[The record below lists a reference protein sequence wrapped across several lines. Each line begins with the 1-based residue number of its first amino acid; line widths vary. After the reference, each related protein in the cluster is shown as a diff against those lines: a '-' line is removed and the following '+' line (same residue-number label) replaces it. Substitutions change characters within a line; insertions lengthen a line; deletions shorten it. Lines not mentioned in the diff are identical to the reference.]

1 MKFGAM
7 NNPVEPLGPQIDL
20 FARMGFD
27 FLDLTV
33 EEPAAGPH
41 RDDWPQLKRML
52 DDSGLGV
59 VGHTGPYLP
68 IASPSRRVRQ
78 TAWEE
83 LRSSVDIASF
93 MGARVCTMHFLRWPD
108 FVPFEDGVGMYVEGL
123 SALTAHGRDR
133 GVRIAIEN
141 SPRNE
146 HQLKPLREILH
157 RVPGL
162 GLLYDIGHGNI
173 QTQKPL
179 TEDYLFDLGDR
190 LVHVHLS
197 DNNGQEDC
205 HLPPGTPKSGGLNVP
220 REFRKLRNFNYDGT
234 VTLEV
239 FGQRMWLAA
248 SLDYVRQ
255 VVASLS

>member
-7 NNPVEPLGPQIDL
+7 NNPVEPLGPQIEL
-20 FARMGFD
+20 FAHMGFD

-41 RDDWPQLKRML
+41 RDDWPQLKQML
-52 DDSGLGV
+52 NDSGLGV

-68 IASPSRRVRQ
+68 VASPSRQVRQ
-78 TAWEE
+78 AAWEE

-93 MGARVCTMHFLRWPD
+93 MGAKVCTMHFLRWD
-108 FVPFEDGVGMYVEGL
+108 SFVPFEDGVGMYVEGL
-123 SALTAHGRDR
+123 STLTAHGRDR

-141 SPRNE
+141 SPHNE

-162 GLLYDIGHGNI
+162 GLLYDIGHGNV
-173 QTQKPL
+173 QTQRSL
-179 TEDYLFDLGDR
+179 TEDYLFDLRDR

-197 DNNGQEDC
+197 DNNGLEDS
-205 HLPPGTPKSGGLNVP
+205 HLPPGAPKSGGLNVP
-220 REFRKLRNFNYDGT
+220 KEFRKLRNFNYDGT

-248 SLDYVRQ
+248 SLNYVKQ
-255 VVASLS
+255 IVASLP